1 MSTHRVVT
9 HIATPRFAGVGVE
22 IGLGSVGVEIGSA
35 SVVGNM
41 PTRVNEEGDAELNVE
56 SAKDEEVVESGSDID
71 LGFDIDLES
80 DDLKSLDGCDGEE
93 DEGEPL
99 RKFIKTKY
107 HEFNPSRDIFQ
118 EAEGRTKEGR
128 KCTTR
133 ALVIEAEMAGDSFET
148 VAKTEAGTGNGSQP
162 SQESIHTGIAPKRKR
177 KQTNAALA

>member
-93 DEGEPL
+93 DEGEPS

-107 HEFNPSRDIFQ
+107 HEFNPSRDI
-118 EAEGRTKEGR
+118 